1 MYSFSC
7 LNWDSFPPP
16 LVVLFSFE
24 QTCFRATVTQTC
36 FSVRN
41 ICIIFKTIPSAFQR
55 CCMWVRTGNNKSSL
69 LKGTRTHI
77 LVLLSLFK
85 DFHRCNVSPSP

>member
-41 ICIIFKTIPSAFQR
+41 ICIIFKTIPSKHSRDAA
-55 CCMWVRTGNNKSSL
+55 CGSGLAMINP
-69 LKGTRTHI
+69 
-77 LVLLSLFK
+77 LS
-85 DFHRCNVSPSP
+85 